1 MANAH
6 LNSTLMNSLTLG
18 RIRSKS
24 TRFNCCLRMGLLVA
38 FVLIFSAPAE
48 ARRYQ
53 PPTGDPPKGSFGSN
67 GSRGCDLTQDRSK
80 SDALEGQMEREPS
93 NPQVISDQLKTVPIT
108 LLAPLRHVGR
118 TSSLTPT
125 LAWFVT
131 STAPYRVKISLF
143 TVDSDQSSDLLHELE
158 YVETSSGL
166 VQYTLPAD
174 KSNLQAGQRYFVQLS
189 VACNTSSDLF
199 DKSFVAEMDVE
210 MPSPALKQALSQART
225 PQQKAALFAEA
236 GYWFDTVRELLKEA
250 TEIKSYQPL
259 RPLLKE
265 LAQSEVKEN
274 HRQALVNIADRL
286 NDANLSPS
294 AQPVNLNHPPSTPL
308 N

>member
-1 MANAH
+1 MVNAH
-6 LNSTLMNSLTLG
+6 LNSTLINSLTLG

-24 TRFNCCLRMGLLVA
+24 THFNRCLSIGVLVA

-67 GSRGCDLTQDRSK
+67 GSRGCDLTQESK
-80 SDALEGQMEREPS
+80 PDELERKMVLEQSNTQTVSGQPKS
-93 NPQVISDQLKTVPIT
+93 VPIT

-143 TVDSDQSSDLLHELE
+143 TVDSDQSSDLLYELE
-158 YVETSSGL
+158 YVETSSGF

-189 VACNTSSDLF
+189 VACHTSSDLF
-199 DKSFVAEMDVE
+199 DKSFVVEMDVE
-210 MPSPALKQALSQART
+210 MPSSALKQALSQART

-250 TEIKSYQPL
+250 TGSNSYQQL
-259 RPLLKE
+259 RLLLKE

-294 AQPVNLNHPPSTPL
+294 AQPVNLNRPPSTPL